1 MKVENKPLYTVYEV
15 MAILDCSLSK
25 AYKIIQ
31 EMNAE
36 LKQRGYYIVAGKVN
50 SQYFRDKL
58 KLDEKE
64 VNTMIDIEEAKQ
76 RAIKSRSKS
85 NANK

>member
-25 AYKIIQ
+25 AYKVIQ

>member
-50 SQYFRDKL
+50 SQFFREKFKL
-58 KLDEKE
+58 SEVE
-64 VNTMIDIEEAKQ
+64 VNTMIDIEVVKEKVKE
-76 RAIKSRSKS
+76 IRSKS
-85 NANK
+85 NVNK